1 MKYQYC
7 TFDNVTYEK
16 IYHHDF
22 DDLKMYLDVYKDRLN
37 EENEKENYTYKL
49 HNELDAFEVCEV
61 CNIMIRKQ

>member
-1 MKYQYC
+1 MWRPL
-7 TFDNVTYEK
+7 N
-16 IYHHDF
+16 
-22 DDLKMYLDVYKDRLN
+22 KDRLN